1 MRFIDL
7 IQSGLKGD
15 DKLIHS
21 RLGNI
26 VWLLT
31 TIFFSVVLKSVWAG
45 IFFGILFTFAIAFWK
60 ELYDKYVKKTFF
72 DWWDIVAAFVPYPIV
87 KFLNED

>member
-15 DKLIHS
+15 DKC
-21 RLGNI
+21 
-26 VWLLT
+26 
-31 TIFFSVVLKSVWAG
+31 